1 MRVRFVR
8 RTTLL
13 ALACS
18 LIAAAIAPPAR
29 GDVTREQVE
38 RAIQLGVGYLHR
50 TQAPDGSWPGQPGM
64 TELVVLA
71 LLTAGEPPT
80 EPRLAQAI
88 GMVRSHT
95 PTQEFGTYAVS
106 LQSMALAAADPVRY
120 RREIARNTLWL
131 EEAQSRP
138 QGRAAFRPGSGMGSW
153 TYNLARGGGGDNS
166 NTQYAILGLN
176 AAREVGVPVSDE
188 ALALARQHWE
198 GAQQNDGGWGYH
210 AGREASTAS
219 MTCAGVSSLIL
230 SGRRLYRG
238 AEFLQGS
245 AIHRCGQ
252 GEVDKPLLDGI
263 AWLGRNFQ
271 VNTNFGGSAQ
281 WTLYYLY
288 GLERAG
294 RLSGQRFFGGH
305 DWYREGSA
313 ELVKTQDKLS
323 GAWNGGAGLH
333 ASTSFAL
340 LFLAKGR
347 APVLALKLRHGP
359 GSDWDNDRDDI
370 NNLTALVSRDWNHLL
385 TWQVVNAEAAR
396 VDDLLQAPIV
406 FFNGH
411 DEPEFSDEAKKKLRD
426 FVDQGGFIFADACCG
441 RAEFDRGFRALMK
454 DVFPEPQ
461 YELHPLAE
469 DHPVWRTKHR
479 LTPDIHPLWGID
491 YGCRTV
497 VIYSPE
503 DLSCFWNQMESAG
516 GNAAVVK
523 ATRVGQNVV
532 DYATGREMPA
542 DKLATREVVRDKLE
556 PPKRGAL
563 QIAKLRHAGD
573 WNVAPM
579 AVPHLTSAL
588 RDRAGLDVV
597 INHREILPDD
607 PNLVNFP
614 LLYIHGRAA
623 LTLSADDQKALRRHL
638 EPGGGT
644 IFADA
649 ACGSTTFDA
658 AFRKLVAEML
668 PDHPLVAIPRDD
680 PIYTKQVGYDLSD
693 VKFTKSAGGREG
705 FPDLEGVSINGHW
718 AVIYSKYDIG
728 CALERPQGIDC
739 PGYVHESAVRI
750 AANIVLYSTLP

>member
-1 MRVRFVR
+1 MGMRFVR
-8 RTTLL
+8 LGAVLVLGCL
-13 ALACS
+13 AV
-18 LIAAAIAPPAR
+18 AAAAPAAR
-29 GDVTREQVE
+29 GAVTREQVE
-38 RAIQLGVGYLHR
+38 RAIHDGVGFLR
-50 TQAPDGSWPGQPGM
+50 RVQGVDGSWPGQPGT

-71 LLTAGEPPT
+71 LLTAGEPAG

-88 GMVRSHT
+88 EVVRRHS
-95 PTQEFGTYAVS
+95 PDGSFGTYAIA
-106 LQSMALAAADPVRY
+106 LQSMALAAADPARY
-120 RREIARNTLWL
+120 RREITRNALWL

-138 QGRAAFRPGSGMGSW
+138 IGRVPFRAGSGMGSW

-166 NTQYAILGLN
+166 NTQYAVLGLN
-176 AAREVGVPVSDE
+176 AAREVGVPVSE
-188 ALALARQHWE
+188 EVWSLARRHWE
-198 GAQQNDGGWGYH
+198 ATQQADGGWSYQFGPQ
-210 AGREASTAS
+210 GSTAS

-238 AEFLQGS
+238 MEYLQGS
-245 AIHRCGQ
+245 AIRRCGQ
-252 GEVDKPLLDGI
+252 GEGDIPLLRGLS
-263 AWLGRNFQ
+263 WLGNNFR
-271 VNTNFGGSAQ
+271 VDTNFGGSPQ

-294 RLSGQRFFGGH
+294 RLSGQRFFGSH
-305 DWYREGSA
+305 DWYREGA
-313 ELVKTQDKLS
+313 QQLVAMQDRLS
-323 GAWNGGAGLH
+323 GAWNGGNGREV
-333 ASTSFAL
+333 STSFAL

-359 GSDWDNDRDDI
+359 GFDWDNDRDDL
-370 NNLTALVSRDWNHLL
+370 NNLTALVSRDWKSLL
-385 TWQVVNAEAAR
+385 TWQVVDAEAAR
-396 VDDLLQAPIV
+396 VEDLLQAPIA

-411 DEPEFSDEAKKKLRD
+411 EEPQFSDETRKKLRD

-441 RAEFDRGFRALMK
+441 RPEFDRGFRALMK
-454 DVFPEPQ
+454 AVFPEPQ

-469 DHPVWRTKHR
+469 DHPVWRTRHT

-503 DLSCFWNQMESAG
+503 DLSCYWSQMESAP

-523 ATRVGQNVV
+523 ASRVGQNVV
-532 DYATGREMPA
+532 EYATGRELPA
-542 DKLATREVVRDKLE
+542 DKLATREVVRNKME

-563 QIAKLRHAGD
+563 QIAKLKHAGD

-579 AVPHLTSAL
+579 AVPHLTTAL

-614 LLYIHGRAA
+614 LLYIHGRAG
-623 LTLSADDQKALRRHL
+623 LTLSPDDQKALRRHL
-638 EPGGGT
+638 DPGGGT

-649 ACGSTTFDA
+649 ACGSTPFDA

-668 PDHPLVAIPRDD
+668 PDHPLMLIPRDD

-693 VKFTKSAGGREG
+693 VKYTKAAGGREG

-739 PGYVHESAVRI
+739 PGYTHESAVRI